1 MAPLV
6 AQMRVALTVRE
17 FEAAVAFY
25 RDGLGL
31 SEEAIWT
38 SHRQA
43 VMLGAGMATLEVF
56 DERQAASVDTIEVGE
71 RVSGPVRLAFE
82 VSDLD
87 EALARALAYGAL
99 LVHEPVVTPWGDRNA
114 RLQSPDGLQI
124 TLFQPSGEAG

>member
-6 AQMRVALTVRE
+6 AQLRIALTVE
-17 FEAAVAFY
+17 EYEAAVAFY

-38 SHRQA
+38 SHGRA
-43 VMLGAGMATLEVF
+43 MMLGAGHATLELF
-56 DERQAASVDTIEVGE
+56 DERQATSVDEIEVGE

-87 EALARALAYGAL
+87 EALARALAHGAVV
-99 LVHEPVVTPWGDRNA
+99 VHEPVVTPWGDRNA
-114 RLQSPDGLQI
+114 RVQSPNGMQI
-124 TLFQPSGEAG
+124 TLFQATERAG

>member
-6 AQMRVALTVRE
+6 AQLRIALTVDE
-17 FEAAVAFY
+17 YEAAVAFY

-38 SHRQA
+38 SHGRA
-43 VMLGAGMATLEVF
+43 MMLGAGHATLELF
-56 DERQAASVDTIEVGE
+56 DERQASSVDDIEVGE

-87 EALARALAYGAL
+87 EALARVLANGAV
-99 LVHEPVVTPWGDRNA
+99 LVHEPIVTPWGDRNA
-114 RLQSPDGLQI
+114 RVQAPNGMQV
-124 TLFQPSGEAG
+124 TLFQAAEEGG

>member
-6 AQMRVALTVRE
+6 AQMRIALTVE
-17 FEAAVAFY
+17 AYEAAVAFY

-38 SHRQA
+38 SHGQA
-43 VMLGAGMATLEVF
+43 MMLGAGHATLELF
-56 DERQAASVDTIEVGE
+56 DERQAASVDDIEAGT

-87 EALARALAYGAL
+87 EALRRPLAHGAI
-99 LVHEPVVTPWGDRNA
+99 LVHDPVVTPWGDRNV
-114 RLQSPDGLQI
+114 RLQAPNGLQI
-124 TLFQPSGEAG
+124 TLFQASESAG

>member
-6 AQMRVALTVRE
+6 AQMRIALTVDE
-17 FEAAVAFY
+17 YDAAVEFY

-38 SHRQA
+38 SHGRA
-43 VMLGAGMATLEVF
+43 VMLGAGHATLEVF
-56 DERQAASVDTIEVGE
+56 DERQAASVDGIEAGE

-87 EALARALAYGAL
+87 EALARALAHGAV
-99 LVHEPVVTPWGDRNA
+99 LVHEPVLTPWGDRNA
-114 RLQSPDGLQI
+114 RLRSPNGMQI
-124 TLFQPSGEAG
+124 TLFQPSGPAE